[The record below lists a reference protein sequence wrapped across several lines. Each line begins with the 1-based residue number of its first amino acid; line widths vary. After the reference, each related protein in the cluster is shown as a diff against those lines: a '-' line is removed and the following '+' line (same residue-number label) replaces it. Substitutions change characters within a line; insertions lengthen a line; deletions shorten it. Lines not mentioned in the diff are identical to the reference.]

1 MKNRQICRGK
11 VNIRSRSPNST
22 RLNDPSPFQLFK
34 YPEGDLDSL
43 QPFEE
48 DDYAW
53 LAMEWFFQ
61 NGRRM
66 PSKQEILNGI
76 LMSVVMEQQNL
87 ARGGPAAVPGPLHQP
102 HPNQNPNNP

>member
-1 MKNRQICRGK
+1 MRFC
-11 VNIRSRSPNST
+11 
-22 RLNDPSPFQLFK
+22 DPFPFQLFK
-34 YPEGDLDSL
+34 TTDAAGL

-66 PSKQEILNGI
+66 PSKQEIFNGI
-76 LMSVVMEQQNL
+76 LECVVS
-87 ARGGPAAVPGPLHQP
+87 
-102 HPNQNPNNP
+102 